1 MFAPRRL
8 RLKILGESHELTIEN
23 WCDRYIER
31 NALASLDPTLRC
43 LRFSWPFVDGG
54 EFDRACRVDGGSWSE
69 RLDKGEE
76 KEVVIYTH
84 WCLGLEDKQHLIVC
98 LLFESNRPAA
108 IPQVS
113 SDIVRRGFR
122 LEGVGVDR
130 LEAGWRDS
138 RVRRIR
144 SAYSRSDNAAV
155 NLSGVIGKLGRW
167 TERKKDKERTVN
179 PAMSLTCTFSWE
191 RVEFEG
197 GSSCEG
203 QTKQWKYC
211 DSSKTYLHVRTDS
224 LDEENNPLAKVGGI
238 SPEVALAGPEKVVG
252 GMRGPCLI
260 CERKRS
266 RDQRAEAKLWDL
278 PWRGGGAGGDV
289 A

>member
-1 MFAPRRL
+1 MDVRKRAG
-8 RLKILGESHELTIEN
+8 KNIVVYMH
-23 WCDRYIER
+23 
-31 NALASLDPTLRC
+31 RC
-43 LRFSWPFVDGG
+43 LSLSNKR
-54 EFDRACRVDGGSWSE
+54 
-69 RLDKGEE
+69 
-76 KEVVIYTH
+76 
-84 WCLGLEDKQHLIVC
+84 HLIFC
-98 LLFESNRPAA
+98 FLFESNLLTPVAE
-108 IPQVS
+108 VS
-113 SDIVRRGFR
+113 SIVRRISR
-122 LEGVGVDR
+122 LENVEADR
-130 LEAGWRDS
+130 CEAGRGDS
-138 RVRRIR
+138 MVKLIR
-144 SAYSRSDNAAV
+144 TSYAWFDHAV
-155 NLSGVIGKLGRW
+155 ANLSEERETLGRR